1 MSAPLTI
8 VVPAYN
14 RTDLLAECLASLSAQ
29 TYREFRVVVVDD
41 ASPADVAACV
51 HRTFPGAEVV
61 RRAANGGFAGAAN
74 TGIRRA
80 DTPFIM
86 LLNDDMTLAP
96 DCLARLMEILRDGSA
111 AMACPLVLFR
121 DNADT
126 IYSAGDRITRGGRP
140 ESIGFREKREGFVFE
155 RRPFGVSAGAAIYS
169 REVFDR
175 IGLFDETF
183 VAYFEDADLC
193 MRARASGFGALCV
206 PEAIAYHVGSASQG
220 GSTAWRTRQC
230 YRNHA
235 LLVLKNFS
243 VRELVFRAPWIIAER
258 MHQTRRLV
266 SAYRSE
272 AGLSRALREWVCAWI
287 ELMQV
292 LPRAL
297 PERSRISQLRSKNV
311 PMEDLNR

>member
-14 RTDLLAECLASLSAQ
+14 RTDLLAECLASLNAQ
-29 TYREFRVVVVDD
+29 RYREFRVVVVDD

-51 HRTFPGAEVV
+51 RAILPEAEVV
-61 RRAANGGFAGAAN
+61 RRAANGGFACAAN

-96 DCLARLMEILRDGSA
+96 DCLERLMDGLRGGNA

-121 DNADT
+121 DEPDT
-126 IYSAGDRITRGGRP
+126 IYSAGDWLTRGGRP
-140 ESIGFREKREGFVFE
+140 ESIGFRERREGFVFE
-155 RRPFGVSAGAAIYS
+155 RRPFGVSAGAAIYL
-169 REVFDR
+169 RQVFDTV
-175 IGLFDETF
+175 GLFDETF

-193 MRARASGFGALCV
+193 MRARAAGFEAVCV
-206 PEAIAYHVGSASQG
+206 PEAIAYHVGSASQA

-235 LLVLKNFS
+235 LLALKNFGAGDLFLRGPAI
-243 VRELVFRAPWIIAER
+243 VAER
-258 MHQTRRLV
+258 IHQTRRLL
-266 SAYRSE
+266 SAYRAE
-272 AGLSRALREWVCAWI
+272 AGLVRALVEWSRAWREILRSAPSALRE
-287 ELMQV
+287 
-292 LPRAL
+292 R
-297 PERSRISQLRSKNV
+297 RRKTGLR
-311 PMEDLNR
+311 